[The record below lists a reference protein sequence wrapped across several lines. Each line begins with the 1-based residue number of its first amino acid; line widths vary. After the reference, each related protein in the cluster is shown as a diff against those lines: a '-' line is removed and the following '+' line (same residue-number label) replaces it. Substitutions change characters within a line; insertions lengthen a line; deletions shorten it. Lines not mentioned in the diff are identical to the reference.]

1 MASNGEEEEEETK
14 TEEIL
19 QQIENIAKRT
29 ADKLEELGN
38 SDADYQDGGNK
49 EEE

>member
-1 MASNGEEEEEETK
+1 MASNGEEEETK

-29 ADKLEELGN
+29 ADKLEELAN
-38 SDADYQDGGNK
+38 GGNK
-49 EEE
+49 GEE